1 MRHGLARKY
10 RVLGDASGESW
21 MPWSLGLLPP
31 NEPILLD
38 RYLLALGKSLYLAS
52 AFERKCR
59 GMLGLLELRERLRT
73 TEDLDAAL
81 ELVNA
86 LKREMLGSSI
96 GKLRKL
102 LPILE
107 DHIVE
112 ILQRAKDA
120 RNFIAHESAGE
131 QAIYY
136 ASAGDIQSH
145 LEDLRRELAALVAGD
160 SIVSAWLYEVEEKMP
175 APSTISAAYPRL
187 IEEWVFGRS

>member
-1 MRHGLARKY
+1 MT
-10 RVLGDASGESW
+10 
-21 MPWSLGLLPP
+21 WSLGLLPP

-38 RYLLALGKSLYLAS
+38 EFLLALGKCLYLAS

-59 GMLGLLELRERLRT
+59 WMLGLLELRERLKVT
-73 TEDLDAAL
+73 DGLDAAL

-86 LKREMLGSSI
+86 LKREMLGPSI
-96 GKLRKL
+96 GKLKKL

-107 DHIVE
+107 DDVVE

-120 RNFIAHESAGE
+120 RNYIAHEGAGE
-131 QAIYY
+131 QALYY

-145 LEDLRRELAALVAGD
+145 LEDLRRELAALIAGD

-175 APSTISAAYPRL
+175 APPTIIAAYPRL
-187 IEEWVFGRS
+187 IEEWVFGRSSE